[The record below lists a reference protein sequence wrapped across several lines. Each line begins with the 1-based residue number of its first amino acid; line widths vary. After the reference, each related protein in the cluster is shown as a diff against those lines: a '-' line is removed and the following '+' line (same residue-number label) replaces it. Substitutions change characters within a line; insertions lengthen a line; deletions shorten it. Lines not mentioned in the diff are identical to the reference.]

1 MDSFKDWLI
10 EEYYKSYSDIN
21 KPDFVKAAAFK
32 KVIKKYNEYGTE
44 EINPC

>member
-21 KPDFVKAAAFK
+21 KPNFIRATAFK
-32 KVIKKYNEYGTE
+32 KVINKYNEYGTE